1 MPFPHLLIPE
11 KRDNSIVLFSRLLRC
26 TGGLLRNT
34 YGSFNELTLYHL
46 FGCCLHNYFISC
58 QLLGHHVLGT
68 LLCSKGFIMVTKPQ
82 PTKSYCTHGVK
93 TSLFRFAKSR
103 SENLIIKKPACIPFG
118 PNTTFKWGP
127 GLNSQSV

>member
-1 MPFPHLLIPE
+1 MEVLM
-11 KRDNSIVLFSRLLRC
+11 NSHCIICSVAVYIIILFLAK
-26 TGGLLRNT
+26 
-34 YGSFNELTLYHL
+34 
-46 FGCCLHNYFISC
+46 
-58 QLLGHHVLGT
+58 LGHHVLGT
-68 LLCSKGFIMVTKPQ
+68 LLCSKEFIKVTKPQ

-118 PNTTFKWGP
+118 PKTTFKWGP